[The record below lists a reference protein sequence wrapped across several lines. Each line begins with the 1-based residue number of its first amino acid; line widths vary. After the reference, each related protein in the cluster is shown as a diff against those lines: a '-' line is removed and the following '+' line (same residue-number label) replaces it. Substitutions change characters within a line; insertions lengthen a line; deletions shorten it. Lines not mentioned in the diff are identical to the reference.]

1 MRVTH
6 VITRLVVGGA
16 QENTVSSVL
25 GLAKIPGVRCDLVSG
40 PTHGPEGS
48 LENAFASKPD
58 QLRICPPL
66 VRPISPSR
74 DFAAYREL
82 KALFRHEKPDIV
94 HTHSGKAG
102 IVGRLA
108 ARHAG
113 VPVVIHTIHGPS
125 FGPFQGRL
133 ANTVFTAAER
143 WAGRATGH
151 FVVVADAMRD
161 QYLAAGIGRR
171 DDYTCIRSGF
181 NLQPFLEATNDPAL
195 RAKLGLKPEDFVIG
209 KIARLFELKGHDD
222 LFAIAPEL
230 IHRVPNAKFLFV
242 GDGIWRGRFEQ
253 MAKDLGL
260 SDHFVFTGLV
270 PPSDVAKHV
279 GVMDVLAHLSRREG
293 LPRAIP
299 QALAAGRPVVAFDC
313 DGAREVCLHGK
324 TGILLAP
331 GDLRGLTESLA
342 GLAEDPGLRRRL
354 GEAGR
359 ALVREQFTVEA
370 MVVGLHR
377 LYEKLLPKRCGGNP
391 KTEGQSPKE

>member
-25 GLAKIPGVRCDLVSG
+25 GLAAIPGVDCDLISG
-40 PTHGPEGS
+40 PTNGPEGS

-58 QLRICPPL
+58 HLRICQPL
-66 VRPISPSR
+66 VRPISPLR

-82 KALFRHEKPDIV
+82 KSLFRREKPDIV

-108 ARHAG
+108 ARHAD

-125 FGPFQGRL
+125 FGSFQGRI

-143 WAGRATGH
+143 LAGRATDH

-161 QYLAAGIGRR
+161 QYLGAGIGRR
-171 DDYTCIRSGF
+171 EDYTCIRSGF
-181 NLQPFLEATNDPAL
+181 DLQPFLAAANDPAL

-209 KIARLFELKGHDD
+209 KIARFFELKGHED

-230 IHRVPNAKFLFV
+230 IRRVPNAKFLFV
-242 GDGIWRGRFEQ
+242 GDGIWRERFER

-260 SDHFVFTGLV
+260 ADHFIFTGLV
-270 PPSDVAKHV
+270 PPADVAQYV

-299 QALAAGRPVVAFDC
+299 QALAAGKPVVAFDC
-313 DGAREVCLHGK
+313 DGAREVCLDGR
-324 TGILLAP
+324 TGYLLQA
-331 GDLRGLTESLA
+331 GDLPGLTDRLIRLA
-342 GLAEDPGLRRRL
+342 NDPDLRTRL
-354 GEAGR
+354 GEEGR
-359 ALVREQFTVEA
+359 KLVRSQFSVEA
-370 MVVGLHR
+370 MVQGLHSLYLR
-377 LYEKLLPKRCGGNP
+377 L
-391 KTEGQSPKE
+391 SPPASGIRHPASSRHP

>member
-25 GLAKIPGVRCDLVSG
+25 GLADISGVHCDLVSG
-40 PTHGPEGS
+40 PTTGPEGS
-48 LENAFASKPD
+48 LENAFANKPSL
-58 QLRICPPL
+58 LRICQPL
-66 VRPISPSR
+66 VRRISPWL
-74 DFAAYREL
+74 DFQAYLKL
-82 KALFRHEKPDIV
+82 KAIFRREKPNIV

-113 VPVVIHTIHGPS
+113 VPVVVHTIHGPS

-143 WAGRATGH
+143 LAGRSTDH

-171 DDYTCIRSGF
+171 EDYSCIRSGF
-181 NLQPFLEATNDPAL
+181 DLQPFLEATNDPGL
-195 RAKLGLKPEDFVIG
+195 RAKLGLKPDDFVIG
-209 KIARLFELKGHDD
+209 KIARLFELKGHED

-230 IHRVPNAKFLFV
+230 VRRVPNAKFLFV
-242 GDGIWRGRFEQ
+242 GDGIWRDRFEQ
-253 MAKDLGL
+253 MAKDLKL
-260 SDHFVFTGLV
+260 EDHFVFTGLV
-270 PPSDVAKHV
+270 PPADVAKHV

-299 QALAAGRPVVAFDC
+299 QALAAGKPAVAFDC
-313 DGAREVCLHGK
+313 DGAREVCLDGR
-324 TGILLAP
+324 TGYLLQA
-331 GDLRGLTESLA
+331 GDLKGLTDRLIRLA
-342 GLAEDPGLRRRL
+342 DDPDLRTRL
-354 GEAGR
+354 GEQGR
-359 ALVREQFTVEA
+359 QSVRNEFSVEA
-370 MVVGLHR
+370 MVQRLHSLYLR
-377 LYEKLLPKRCGGNP
+377 LSAPASGIRHP
-391 KTEGQSPKE
+391 ASSSHP

>member
-25 GLAKIPGVRCDLVSG
+25 GLAAIPGVRCDLVSG
-40 PTHGPEGS
+40 PTNGPEGS

-58 QLRICPPL
+58 QLRICHSL
-66 VRPISPSR
+66 VRPISPLR

-82 KALFRHEKPDIV
+82 KALFRREKPDIV

-108 ARHAG
+108 ARHAA

-125 FGPFQGRL
+125 FGPFQGTL
-133 ANTVFTAAER
+133 ANLIFTNAER
-143 WAGRATGH
+143 IAGRATDH

-181 NLQPFLEATNDPAL
+181 DLRPFLEATNDPAL
-195 RAKLGLKPEDFVIG
+195 RAKLGLKPDDFVIG

-222 LFAIAPEL
+222 LFAIAPEF
-230 IHRVPNAKFLFV
+230 IRRVPNAKFLFV
-242 GDGIWRGRFEQ
+242 GDGIWRGRFEL

-279 GVMDVLAHLSRREG
+279 GVMDALAHLSRREG

-299 QALAAGRPVVAFDC
+299 QALAAGKPVVAFDC
-313 DGAREVCLHGK
+313 DGAREVCLDGR
-324 TGILLAP
+324 TGYLLQA
-331 GDLRGLTESLA
+331 GDLPGLTDRLIRLA
-342 GLAEDPGLRRRL
+342 NDPDLRTRL
-354 GEAGR
+354 GEEGR
-359 ALVREQFTVEA
+359 ELVRNQFSVEA
-370 MVVGLHR
+370 MVQGLHR
-377 LYEKLLPKRCGGNP
+377 LYLRLS
-391 KTEGQSPKE
+391 SPASAIRHPASSSQP

>member
-25 GLAKIPGVRCDLVSG
+25 GLAAIPGIACDLIYG
-40 PTHGPEGS
+40 PTTGPEGS
-48 LENAFASKPD
+48 LENAFTKEPSP
-58 QLRICPPL
+58 LRICRPL
-66 VRPISPSR
+66 VRQVSPLL
-74 DFAAYREL
+74 DFKAYREL
-82 KALFRHEKPDIV
+82 KGIFRRERPDIV

-133 ANTVFTAAER
+133 ANFVFTRAER
-143 WAGRATGH
+143 IASRATDH

-171 DDYTCIRSGF
+171 ENYTCVRSGF
-181 NLQPFLEATNDPAL
+181 DLQPFLDSTNDPAL
-195 RAKLGLKPEDFVIG
+195 RAKLGLKPDDFVIG

-222 LFAIAPEL
+222 LFAIAPDL
-230 IHRVPNAKFLFV
+230 IRRVPQAKFLFV

-253 MAKDLGL
+253 MARDLGL
-260 SDHFVFTGLV
+260 AEHFIFTGLV
-270 PPSDVAKHV
+270 RPTDVAQYV
-279 GVMDVLAHLSRREG
+279 GIMDALAHLSRREG

-299 QALAAGRPVVAFDC
+299 QALAAGKPVVAFDC
-313 DGAREVCLHGK
+313 DGAREVCLDAR
-324 TGILLAP
+324 TGFLLKP
-331 GDLRGLTESLA
+331 GDLTGLTDRLVRLA
-342 GLAEDPGLRRRL
+342 NDSALRKQL
-354 GEAGR
+354 GESGR
-359 ALVREQFTVEA
+359 DLVRSQFSVEA
-370 MVVGLHR
+370 MVQGLHSLYLR
-377 LYEKLLPKRCGGNP
+377 LARPASAIRHPASTSLP
-391 KTEGQSPKE
+391 